1 MALLR
6 LHDLKDS
13 MLEMY
18 HNTSSYFSWNT
29 LALYGGVIGGT
40 WIAYKAFIEPFLSPL
55 RQIPGTTFNPFW
67 GNMKEIMKGE
77 AMEATIKMMKEHGTL
92 CRYYFMFGRERL
104 MVADPDIMKHI
115 LVTNCKNYI
124 KPPSRLR
131 LMRMIF
137 GNGLVMSEGS
147 IHASHK
153 RFLSPSFNNNSIK
166 KMISVFV
173 KRSKKLVDEWTKQ
186 IEKDSSEQ
194 YAEIDAQATLSNTT
208 LDIIGEI
215 AFGYDFNSLENPDLE
230 VTQAFQRILTGI
242 GLSWRYALPFYHL
255 LPFPDVKRF
264 KSDVF
269 QMHKA
274 VQEVIQHKKN
284 LLEQGADVQ
293 EVTNDVLGQMLL
305 AQDEDGQGLT
315 EKELQDE
322 VITLMLAG
330 FETTSTCLS
339 WCLLLLAQ
347 NPAIQDKA
355 REEVLRV
362 LPSNIND
369 ITWNHIEELSYC
381 SCVIKETLRLCPP
394 LPLTLRQSLKND
406 YLGSKST
413 SQYFVPEHTIILL
426 AIGPMM
432 RRDDLFDSASE
443 FIPERF
449 LNREVDDGFYRFLP
463 FLIGPRMCLGYKFAN
478 MEMRVVLA
486 LLLYNF
492 VFKTVPGI
500 HFLRQSRITMRP
512 SPPLK
517 LLVKKV

>member
-1 MALLR
+1 M
-6 LHDLKDS
+6 
-13 MLEMY
+13 
-18 HNTSSYFSWNT
+18 
-29 LALYGGVIGGT
+29 YGGVIGAT

-55 RQIPGTTFNPFW
+55 RQIPGTSFNPIW
-67 GNMKEIMKGE
+67 GNMKDLMKGE

-115 LVTNCKNYI
+115 LVTNCKNYV

-131 LMRMIF
+131 LMKMIF

-147 IHASHK
+147 THASHK
-153 RFLSPSFNNNSIK
+153 RFLSPSFNNSSIK
-166 KMISVFV
+166 KVVSVFMQ
-173 KRSKKLVDEWTKQ
+173 RSKKLIDHWTKQ
-186 IEKDSSEQ
+186 IEKVSTEEFV
-194 YAEIDAQATLSNTT
+194 EISVQASIGNTT

-215 AFGYDFNSLENPDLE
+215 AFGYDFNSLANPDLR

-242 GLSWRYALPFYHL
+242 GLSWRYALPFYSM
-255 LPFPDVKRF
+255 LPFPDVKKF
-264 KSDVF
+264 KIDVS
-269 QMHKA
+269 QMHQA
-274 VQEVIQHKKN
+274 VQEVIHHKKI
-284 LLEQGADVQ
+284 LLEQGSDLQ
-293 EVTNDVLGQMLL
+293 EVTKDVLGQMLL

-315 EKELQDE
+315 DKELQDE

-330 FETTSTCLS
+330 FETTATCLS

-355 REEVLRV
+355 REEVLHI
-362 LPSNIND
+362 LPPSGD
-369 ITWNHIEELSYC
+369 EITWDHIEKLSYC

-394 LPLTLRQSLKND
+394 LPLTLRQSVEDD
-406 YLGSKST
+406 YLGTKNSP
-413 SQYFVPEHTIILL
+413 QYFVPGHTIILL
-426 AIGPMM
+426 AVGPMM
-432 RRDDLFDSASE
+432 RRDDLFESASE

-449 LNREVDDGFYRFLP
+449 QDPEVDAGFYKFLP
-463 FLIGPRMCLGYKFAN
+463 FLIGPRMCLGYKFALV
-478 MEMRVVLA
+478 EMRVILA
-486 LLLYNF
+486 LLLQNF

-512 SPPLK
+512 NPPLK